1 MVVLD
6 HGRVLEEGS
15 PADLVARSGRFAALL
30 ELEAAGWD
38 WRQDISTA

>member
-6 HGRVLEEGS
+6 HGRVVEKWCT
-15 PADLVARSGRFAALL
+15 VRTHHTRRYFAALV

-38 WRQDISTA
+38 WQGVN